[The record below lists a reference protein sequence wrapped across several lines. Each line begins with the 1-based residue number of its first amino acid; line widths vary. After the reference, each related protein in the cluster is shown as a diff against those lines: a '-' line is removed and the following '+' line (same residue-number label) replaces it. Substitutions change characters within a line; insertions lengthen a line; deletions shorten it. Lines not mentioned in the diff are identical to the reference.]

1 MRLTLL
7 RSVVAIEKHIPTV
20 LVTIPAGA
28 TVECDPAKRR
38 VGLVDVMW
46 ERQHYSVNLQDL
58 FDACAVDD
66 MQRITWP

>member
-1 MRLTLL
+1 M
-7 RSVVAIEKHIPTV
+7 

-38 VGLVDVMW
+38 VGLVDVIW

-58 FDACAVDD
+58 LDACAAVFVILAVVGYI
-66 MQRITWP
+66 MIR